1 VEGGFLKHKSVSI
14 CCFEEGPIEYVDNA
28 ALVAV
33 DVIRATTTA
42 CTAIAMG
49 RECHLAPTLHAA
61 FDKASRLSNALLA
74 GEIGGD
80 MPPGFDLSNSPAE
93 LAVRSDV
100 SRPLILLSS
109 TGTRLM
115 YEIRFSDSA
124 YLACFR
130 NYSATIDCLAK
141 NHDVVTLIGAGTR
154 GEFREE
160 DQMCCA
166 WIAEGLVQ
174 SGFAPGDEMTLNLI
188 DRWRASSRDAFLTS
202 RSVAYLQRSGQLHDL
217 DFILDHFDD
226 VDTPGKVMANEV
238 TALAVAAEV

>member
-1 VEGGFLKHKSVSI
+1 MKHKSVSI

-42 CTAIAMG
+42 VTAIAMG

-100 SRPLILLSS
+100 SRPLVLLSS

-115 YEIRFSDSA
+115 YGSG
-124 YLACFR
+124 
-130 NYSATIDCLAK
+130 SATLRILHVFATTARRLIAWSRTTMWSHSSAQERAANFAK
-141 NHDVVTLIGAGTR
+141 RIRCVVPGSRRVWFNPVLLQGTR
-154 GEFREE
+154 
-160 DQMCCA
+160 
-166 WIAEGLVQ
+166 
-174 SGFAPGDEMTLNLI
+174 
-188 DRWRASSRDAFLTS
+188 
-202 RSVAYLQRSGQLHDL
+202 
-217 DFILDHFDD
+217 
-226 VDTPGKVMANEV
+226 
-238 TALAVAAEV
+238 